1 MAEYNFI
8 EYTPETAEAIKKARS
23 LPPSGSS
30 LPPYPDIHPQ
40 QFLNPPQQMIE
51 GSGSEITGPF
61 DVKIENG
68 SVIVYDSSENANIY
82 YAGWIKIGS
91 HNAILPTTSIN
102 ISTGTLYLN
111 VEYNPASSFLFN
123 YTFILGQYPSQT
135 KYSQYVLRLAEI
147 TTDGNQYK
155 LSKSRLPG
163 DIEIF
168 GRWVD

>member
-23 LPPSGSS
+23 LPPSGSP
-30 LPPYPDIHPQ
+30 LPPYPDIQKQ
-40 QFLNPPQQMIE
+40 QFLNPPQQLIE

-82 YAGWIKIGS
+82 SAGWIKIGS
-91 HNAILPTTSIN
+91 HNYPISKQTISITE
-102 ISTGTLYLN
+102 TGTLYLN
-111 VEYNPASSFLFN
+111 VEYNLTYQRFDF
-123 YTFILGQYPSQT
+123 TFIIGQYPSQT
-135 KYSQYVLRLAEI
+135 EYRQYVLRLAEI
-147 TTDGNQYK
+147 TTGGNQYN
-155 LSKSRLPG
+155 LSKSRRPG